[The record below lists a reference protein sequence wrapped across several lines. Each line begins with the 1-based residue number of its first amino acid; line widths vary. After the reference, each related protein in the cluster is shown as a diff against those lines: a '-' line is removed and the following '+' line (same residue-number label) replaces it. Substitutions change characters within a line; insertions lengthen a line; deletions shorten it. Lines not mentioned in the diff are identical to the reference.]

1 MLFPYGSAMIAQS
14 RCTAISRAAAGRSR
28 LATNSTILLVPP
40 LTMTM
45 HASRVPSLTPWHS
58 PPLGSLTE
66 MVLTG
71 AARSYQQHLDAA
83 AETVQRSIRV
93 ELFTA
98 QRTVDEKVG
107 FSSPL
112 RG

>member
-1 MLFPYGSAMIAQS
+1 
-14 RCTAISRAAAGRSR
+14 
-28 LATNSTILLVPP
+28 
-40 LTMTM
+40 
-45 HASRVPSLTPWHS
+45 
-58 PPLGSLTE
+58 

-107 FSSPL
+107 FSSP
-112 RG
+112 